1 MQTNLKRSL
10 GTAINAAST
19 TFTLRLPKRT
29 DMITNS
35 TIIPNHLNIDE
46 MNLHELRTQLHISQ
60 RELQIS
66 QRDVNELRAQLQE
79 ARIVQTQIQQL
90 TQISE
95 RIGQIEFPSV
105 VNNNTTNNVVNI
117 TLNDFGSEDVSYLE
131 SPDKYLRMR
140 KDGLVLVIEHLHFHK
155 DHPANRNVRLK
166 SLKHQQAEVHVG
178 GDWKVASL
186 RATEDTMIN
195 RAHAYIARGIDS
207 RTVTDET
214 LQWMRDARTKDVKS
228 HVREGVKSLL
238 CTKRAE
244 TRSLGLS

>member
-1 MQTNLKRSL
+1 MREAHEVQSQLKQ
-10 GTAINAAST
+10 
-19 TFTLRLPKRT
+19 
-29 DMITNS
+29 IT
-35 TIIPNHLNIDE
+35 
-46 MNLHELRTQLHISQ
+46 
-60 RELQIS
+60 
-66 QRDVNELRAQLQE
+66 
-79 ARIVQTQIQQL
+79 
-90 TQISE
+90 E
-95 RIGQIEFPSV
+95 RMEIMSPVI
-105 VNNNTTNNVVNI
+105 NNNTTNNGTVVNI

-238 CTKRAE
+238 CNKRAE
-244 TRSLGLS
+244 TRSLGL